1 MNDLVI
7 QKKNVVMDSMQ
18 PGGGALTVFAIPVK
32 QKSYKGF
39 DYCAIAISYNNEDME
54 QVLDVSAFSDKSD
67 CYVSIPTAKFS
78 LQRRQRKNS
87 RIIISLLWRKIR
99 I

>member
-1 MNDLVI
+1 MDFGEQMNDLVI

-54 QVLDVSAFSDKSD
+54 QVLDVL
-67 CYVSIPTAKFS
+67 V
-78 LQRRQRKNS
+78 Q
-87 RIIISLLWRKIR
+87 LLLIYDVHVHLFEF
-99 I
+99 